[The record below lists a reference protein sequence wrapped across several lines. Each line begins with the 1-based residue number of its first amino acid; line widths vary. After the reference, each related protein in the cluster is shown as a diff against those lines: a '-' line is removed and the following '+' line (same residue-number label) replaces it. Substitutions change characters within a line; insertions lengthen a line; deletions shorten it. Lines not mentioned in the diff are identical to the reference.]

1 MIDTKRIYKSETDK
15 RIWGVCGGLA
25 QYFNVDPTLVRLL
38 FIVLTLIGGP
48 GVIIYIILG
57 LVMPDA
63 PRARQPPQQADHVV
77 ARRPDRLVEVND
89 PEHRLARARARTR
102 RGGSSWPRPATRR
115 WCSPRPGRGLRPRR
129 PR

>member
-15 RIWGVCGGLA
+15 RLWGVCGGLA
-25 QYFNVDPTLVRLL
+25 EYFQVDPTLVRLL

-63 PRARQPPQQADHVV
+63 PRAYDEFSKPKRKNEDMI
-77 ARRPDRLVEVND
+77 
-89 PEHRLARARARTR
+89 
-102 RGGSSWPRPATRR
+102 
-115 WCSPRPGRGLRPRR
+115 
-129 PR
+129 

>member
-25 QYFNVDPTLVRLL
+25 QYFQVDPTLIRLL

-57 LVMPDA
+57 LVMPNA
-63 PRARQPPQQADHVV
+63 PRAYNYEYDEYDKPKRKNEDII
-77 ARRPDRLVEVND
+77 
-89 PEHRLARARARTR
+89 
-102 RGGSSWPRPATRR
+102 
-115 WCSPRPGRGLRPRR
+115 
-129 PR
+129 